1 MEYIM
6 ISVKICV
13 AELVAKKYFLS
24 HIDGL
29 AQDRHNSN
37 ANALEPRPSR
47 TNPSIWDIGVQN
59 MALLIMS
66 ICWHIDFMYYKV
78 MGWYSY
84 DIL

>member
-1 MEYIM
+1 M

-13 AELVAKKYFLS
+13 AELVATEYVLP

-37 ANALEPRPSR
+37 ANALEPRPSH
-47 TNPSIWDIGVQN
+47 TNPSLWDIGVHN

-66 ICWHIDFMYYKV
+66 SC
-78 MGWYSY
+78 
-84 DIL
+84 